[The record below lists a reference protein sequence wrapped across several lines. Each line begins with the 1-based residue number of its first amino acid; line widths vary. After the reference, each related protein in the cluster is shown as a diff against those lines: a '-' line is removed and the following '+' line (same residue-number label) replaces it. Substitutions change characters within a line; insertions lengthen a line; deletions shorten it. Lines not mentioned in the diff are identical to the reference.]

1 MRSKRYHPSA
11 LQLANSLKSL
21 NNSRIK
27 DVSPLGSGSV
37 RGFEFPAYQLM
48 PARYYGFH
56 DDFDYV
62 PGDFGRGMQEQVST
76 FLYDRSWSN
85 AAGLNTSQNMLHP
98 LSNDNTERNNAFMM
112 DQRIPQGAIITDV
125 VVEVLETIS
134 GNSISNFKIG
144 FFGDDDALLTSDNA
158 TTLSAGT
165 IYRNQGALMSSS
177 NDTIK
182 IGTTTNSATLLKIEG
197 DQANTAGKVACY
209 IKYLTSLTSNSMY
222 VDQDN
227 WFIAPSIG
235 NLNKDNSDERKIHA
249 AWNNNIVGIEFDTGA
264 SFVGGCLE
272 LKPPSLGVDYA
283 VNVAALGKRFE

>member
-85 AAGLNTSQNMLHP
+85 AAGLNTSQNKKQCFHDG
-98 LSNDNTERNNAFMM
+98 S
-112 DQRIPQGAIITDV
+112 
-125 VVEVLETIS
+125 
-134 GNSISNFKIG
+134 
-144 FFGDDDALLTSDNA
+144 
-158 TTLSAGT
+158 
-165 IYRNQGALMSSS
+165 
-177 NDTIK
+177 
-182 IGTTTNSATLLKIEG
+182 TNSAR
-197 DQANTAGKVACY
+197 
-209 IKYLTSLTSNSMY
+209 
-222 VDQDN
+222 
-227 WFIAPSIG
+227 G
-235 NLNKDNSDERKIHA
+235 NYHRRSCRSA
-249 AWNNNIVGIEFDTGA
+249 
-264 SFVGGCLE
+264 
-272 LKPPSLGVDYA
+272 
-283 VNVAALGKRFE
+283 